1 MRPDTWPNGQQCPR
15 GPSGFPSSSQG
26 QRQFVSTSIPGPWK
40 RGLSASSTSTRHVLR
55 AEKRPRHQLPVTSV
69 QKQPSAQESS
79 LPATN
84 REPRSTG
91 QATGQGAP
99 PPRSLPDMEWWDPL
113 GQLQRHTDK
122 VSIALYPTVVDKTQ

>member
-15 GPSGFPSSSQG
+15 DPSGFPSSSQG

-84 REPRSTG
+84 QRAQKHRASHRSRY
-91 QATGQGAP
+91 AP
-99 PPRSLPDMEWWDPL
+99 LRSLPDMEWWDPL